1 MISAQVLPNMVHRL
15 PEEVAA
21 HTDHRVLG
29 LFETDVTFE
38 SLVLTAFTTLIG
50 S

>member
-1 MISAQVLPNMVHRL
+1 MVHRL

-21 HTDHRVLG
+21 HTDHRILG
-29 LFETDVTFE
+29 LFEADVTFE
-38 SLVLTAFTTLIG
+38 SFVLTPFTLIG